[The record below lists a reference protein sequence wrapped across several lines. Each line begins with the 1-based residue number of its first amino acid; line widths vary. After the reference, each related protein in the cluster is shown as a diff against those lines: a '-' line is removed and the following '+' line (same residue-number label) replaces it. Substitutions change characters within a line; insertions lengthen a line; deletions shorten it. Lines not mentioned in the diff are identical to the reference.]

1 MNMKTL
7 ELLTLVQK
15 LMGLQVEFYS
25 KNKNER
31 EDLYKNEIFPLFLEI
46 DKLAWEM
53 MPPQMAQENHINLLN
68 INKNMEKMIE

>member
-1 MNMKTL
+1 MRTL

-25 KNKNER
+25 RNNKNER

-46 DKLAWEM
+46 DKLAWEI
-53 MPPQMAQENHINLLN
+53 MPSQMAQENHVNLLK
-68 INKNMEKMIE
+68 INKSMEEMIE